1 MQHQQTALCS
11 FQIWGKDEFG
21 SWHIWQAALDPWC
34 WGRRLN
40 LESSCLDLCRVS
52 TQMDVLLLF
61 LLWISVRPFHPA
73 LLIVIPPHTECFLP
87 SGCRYICIKWCLAWS
102 NKHIPLKKH
111 LILIFIFCNSPSTLL
126 SNPNFNEASGK
137 THLEF
142 CAQLKRQFLF
152 FLISLSCV
160 ISMKNLKNMIW
171 NSARNLLKG

>member
-34 WGRRLN
+34 WGRRLS
-40 LESSCLDLCRVS
+40 LESSCLDLCQVS

-61 LLWISVRPFHPA
+61 LLWISVRPFYPA
-73 LLIVIPPHTECFLP
+73 LLTVIPPPHRMFIAQWMQIYMHKMMSSMEQQAH
-87 SGCRYICIKWCLAWS
+87 S
-102 NKHIPLKKH
+102 LKKS

-171 NSARNLLKG
+171 NSARNLPKG